1 VKQRGRQ
8 SADTLLTTVTGI
20 PTRPEAPER
29 LTGRQKVIWRE
40 TVMSKAPGWWDSG
53 NLPLLAS
60 YVCAVEELE
69 RVNLALSQL
78 SSDVREA
85 MPGRYNGLIANSAT
99 LTKTVLALSR
109 AQRLNQSA
117 QYHPRTAAAKSL
129 PPYKPKPWE
138 FEP

>member
-1 VKQRGRQ
+1 
-8 SADTLLTTVTGI
+8 
-20 PTRPEAPER
+20 
-29 LTGRQKVIWRE
+29 
-40 TVMSKAPGWWDSG
+40 MSKAPGWWDSG

-78 SSDVREA
+78 SSDAREA
-85 MPGRYNGLIANSAT
+85 LPRRYNSLIANSAT

-117 QYHPRTAAAKSL
+117 QYHPRTASTRSIQTLVK
-129 PPYKPKPWE
+129 KPWE
-138 FEP
+138 FGD

>member
-8 SADTLLTTVTGI
+8 SANRLLTTVTGI
-20 PTRPEAPER
+20 PTRPEPPER

-40 TVMSKAPGWWDSG
+40 AVMSKAPGWWDSG

-78 SSDVREA
+78 SSDAREA
-85 MPGRYNGLIANSAT
+85 LPRRYNSLIANSAT

-117 QYHPRTAAAKSL
+117 QYHPRTASTRSIQTLVK
-129 PPYKPKPWE
+129 KPWE
-138 FEP
+138 FGD